1 MRHLAVA
8 LVLSGLALGTSPALA
23 QQSAPLSGPPGTSL
37 NKVLVIGTDG
47 TRWDLLQAAV
57 RSGKAPNLGRLQ
69 RQGFGRPS
77 LLDYAP
83 DVLTISEVGW
93 ASIAAGVWPDKH
105 GIKGNKLNR
114 DPLQRTKNGYLDF
127 LTRIERT
134 RPSTST
140 FIASDWANIA
150 LPLNGGP
157 IFNTADARYALDT
170 NVETLAAWDGGDEL
184 VTRATV
190 RYLRNGDPDAGFVYL
205 GIVDET
211 AHLVGS
217 ATPSYPAAIARTDAR
232 IGRMLAAIRA
242 RPSYAFESW
251 TVLVT
256 TDHGERPL
264 DYPSTL
270 SHFGKT
276 PLEITSFVLGDGPGL
291 GSNVR
296 RPLVV
301 DLLPT
306 VLNQL
311 GLRTPAA
318 WNIDGRRLSRARPPS
333 SATARARR
341 GRLRARFRL
350 GSAPRVGTARLR
362 LPAGVRFTGPV
373 GVAVNGRA
381 RRAARSRKGLAV
393 SLKGRRLRSLAIA
406 APKGSVRVSSG
417 VRSSARLR
425 LTLRSR
431 GRTVGALQV
440 RLR

>member
-8 LVLSGLALGTSPALA
+8 LVLSALALGTSPALA

-105 GIKGNKLNR
+105 GIKGDKLNM

-217 ATPSYPAAIARTDAR
+217 ATPSYAAAIARTDAR

-264 DYPSTL
+264 DYPST
-270 SHFGKT
+270 
-276 PLEITSFVLGDGPGL
+276 
-291 GSNVR
+291 
-296 RPLVV
+296 
-301 DLLPT
+301 
-306 VLNQL
+306 
-311 GLRTPAA
+311 
-318 WNIDGRRLSRARPPS
+318 
-333 SATARARR
+333 
-341 GRLRARFRL
+341 
-350 GSAPRVGTARLR
+350 
-362 LPAGVRFTGPV
+362 
-373 GVAVNGRA
+373 
-381 RRAARSRKGLAV
+381 
-393 SLKGRRLRSLAIA
+393 
-406 APKGSVRVSSG
+406 
-417 VRSSARLR
+417 
-425 LTLRSR
+425 
-431 GRTVGALQV
+431 
-440 RLR
+440 